1 MRATLLLIFL
11 LLLPGAEVYTL
22 FQFFASAPLWASLY
36 LLTATGVGWLLVRA
50 AKVGFAETLR
60 RLADGVG
67 RGESPR
73 ALFVFGKLWAVG
85 ALLFFPGYITDF
97 IALLL
102 LLTPGVVFR
111 EERRRGGGTGGEK
124 IVDVEGRE
132 DSDAGR

>member
-1 MRATLLLIFL
+1 MIFL

-36 LLTATGVGWLLVRA
+36 LLAATGLGWLMVRA

-73 ALFVFGKLWAVG
+73 ALFVFGKMWAVG

-97 IALLL
+97 IALLF
-102 LLTPGVVFR
+102 LLTPNVVFR
-111 EERRRGGGTGGEK
+111 GESRRENEAGEK
-124 IVDVEGRE
+124 RVVDVEGRE